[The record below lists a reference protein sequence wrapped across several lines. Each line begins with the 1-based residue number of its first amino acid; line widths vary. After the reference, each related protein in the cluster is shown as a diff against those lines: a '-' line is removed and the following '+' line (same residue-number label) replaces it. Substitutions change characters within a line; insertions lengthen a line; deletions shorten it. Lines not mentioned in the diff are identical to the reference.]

1 MSPISV
7 VHVNAETTWRGGENQ
22 VFLLASGMSQHRS
35 CAVACVTGS
44 PLATRMQQAGV
55 PVLAIPGDRGL
66 LSVLALRRII
76 REQRPELLHAHTS
89 RAHQLCLL
97 AALGTSLP
105 VVVTRRVD
113 FPLKR
118 GAVSGWKYRNKK
130 VHLVAISQAIRQ
142 VLITGGVEAS
152 GISLIPSGI
161 DFAMLDAAPR
171 LDPRS
176 EFDLPSDALIVLNV
190 AALSDHKDHT
200 TLLRAW
206 TQIERDHARA
216 HLIIAGE
223 GELRGQLTGLVN
235 ELGLRR
241 AHLVGYRQDVP
252 GLMKGS
258 DLFVMSSH
266 LEGLCTSIMDAKR
279 CALPVVA
286 TRAGGIP
293 EVVNDGSD
301 GRLVAVRD
309 PPALAQALSVYLSDH
324 EQRQRS
330 AANARSDSERFSAA
344 AMVDSYLTLYDR
356 LIPRT

>member
-22 VFLLASGMSQHRS
+22 VFLLASGMHQQRS
-35 CAVACVTGS
+35 CAVACVSGS
-44 PLATRMQQAGV
+44 PLAVRVQQAGV

-66 LSVLALRRII
+66 RSVLALRRII

-97 AALGTSLP
+97 AAIGTSVP
-105 VVVTRRVD
+105 VAVTRRVD

-118 GAVSGWKYRNKK
+118 GPFASWKYRGRK
-130 VHLVAISQAIRQ
+130 VFLVAISQAIRQ
-142 VLITGGVEAS
+142 VLIAGGVDAPR
-152 GISLIPSGI
+152 ITLIPSGI
-161 DFAMLDAAPR
+161 DFAMLDVAPR
-171 LDPRS
+171 RDPRRV
-176 EFDLPSDALIVLNV
+176 FALPDDALVVLNV
-190 AALSDHKDHT
+190 AALSDHKDQA

-206 TQIERDHARA
+206 AQIERDHARA

-223 GELRGQLTGLVN
+223 GELREPLTNLVN

-241 AHLVGYRQDVP
+241 AGLVGYRQDVP

-279 CALPVVA
+279 CGLPVVA
-286 TRAGGIP
+286 TAAGGIP
-293 EVVNDGSD
+293 EVVRDGID
-301 GRLVAVRD
+301 GTLVAIRD
-309 PPALAQALSVYLSDH
+309 APALAKVLGHYLADTAL
-324 EQRQRS
+324 RQRHGDAAREDS
-330 AANARSDSERFSAA
+330 ARFSAA
-344 AMVDSYLTLYDR
+344 AMVQAYLGFYRDL
-356 LIPRT
+356 LG